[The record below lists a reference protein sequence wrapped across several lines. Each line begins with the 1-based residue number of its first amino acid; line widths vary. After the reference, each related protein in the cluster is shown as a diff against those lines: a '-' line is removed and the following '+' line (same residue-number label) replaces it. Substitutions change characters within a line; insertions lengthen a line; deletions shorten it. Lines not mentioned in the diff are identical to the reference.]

1 MLHEGVVVFIGRPL
15 LEGGA
20 YSTQQLFD
28 SAALFRGQCLF
39 DTQQLL
45 VEIK

>member
-15 LEGGA
+15 LESGA
-20 YSTQQLFD
+20 YSDLSFD
-28 SAALFRGQCLF
+28 SAALFRGQRLF